1 MKPYDLTLPPVL
13 SQMMSFPHGTVF
25 HPQMAAAAVASSGA
39 VVYPAHPQLPPQ
51 QPPQRAA
58 VVSAPVNVMASAA
71 APAPAGAAMGQP
83 TFIYQVR

>member
-1 MKPYDLTLPPVL
+1 MKPYDLTLFSVL

-51 QPPQRAA
+51 QAPQRAA
-58 VVSAPVNVMASAA
+58 VVSAPVNVMASA
-71 APAPAGAAMGQP
+71 PAGAAMGQP
-83 TFIYQVR
+83 TFIYQVH